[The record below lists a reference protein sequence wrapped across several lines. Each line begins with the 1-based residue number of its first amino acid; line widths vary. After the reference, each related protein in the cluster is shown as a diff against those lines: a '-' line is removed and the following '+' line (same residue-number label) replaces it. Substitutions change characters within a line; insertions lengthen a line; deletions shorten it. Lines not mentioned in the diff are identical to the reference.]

1 MPEDFSFPPLNR
13 KALISFLAATVAVL
27 ALCAG
32 FLPVPL
38 TALICYPPGIVLGVV
53 SLVYGYQGLRELKQD
68 GKRGRRLALLSMWAG
83 GLMIVMAVCAIAVG
97 IAVWPYVEDF
107 LNEAWNQIRR

>member
-1 MPEDFSFPPLNR
+1 MDENFSLPPLNR
-13 KALISFLAATVAVL
+13 KALISFLAASVAVL

-32 FLPVPL
+32 FLPLPL
-38 TALICYPPGIVLGVV
+38 TAVLCYPPGLVLGGV

-83 GLMIVMAVCAIAVG
+83 GLMIVIAVCAIAVG
-97 IAVWPYVEDF
+97 VAVWPYVADF
-107 LNEAWNQIRR
+107 LNEVWNQIRR